1 MEMDAGI
8 ETCRVRRR
16 AASARGRTTMMPRA
30 RETSTFSARAARLAN
45 HLVPVKLETCRSPV
59 VASAALIT
67 GLPAAR
73 LDNPQEAAEP
83 RRRLREEPWCHA
95 FWGRRLPGTD
105 AIRLRV
111 PAGQD
116 GPGVHALSW
125 PQSPQC
131 FQPGS

>member
-30 RETSTFSARAARLAN
+30 RETSTFSARAASLVNR
-45 HLVPVKLETCRSPV
+45 LVPVMLETCRSPV

-83 RRRLREEPWCHA
+83 RRRLRQEPWCHA
-95 FWGRRLPGTD
+95 LWDRRFPRTG

-116 GPGVHALSW
+116 GPGVHVVSW
-125 PQSPQC
+125 LQLLLC
-131 FQPGS
+131 FRHGS